1 MSRSRTAR
9 DRTARQEKDRSRKM
23 KSSELVDGFKDIESS
38 ELLNVSKDMASS
50 ELVSRS
56 GPSPSLFITSFKKE
70 KDVYLRLC
78 KTSKTVDIYIVLN
91 L

>member
-56 GPSPSLFITSFKKE
+56 GPSPSLFITSFKK